1 MYINTNV
8 SALFAENSLNNTQN
22 TLNTL
27 QQEMS
32 TGYQINS
39 PSNNP
44 SGLAIANLM
53 SGELGAIN
61 SATNNATEASNLL
74 NTANGGMQ
82 TDIQIVQQ
90 IQQLAVQASN
100 STNNAQDT
108 ADIQGQIQQLLV
120 SLDNVGTT
128 LNYNNQA
135 ILNQGP
141 TATIAT
147 GTIVAGISIGAD
159 TGALAAGA
167 SYAVQISYATVNGGE
182 DVVTVLASTSSG
194 GNATLAFGTIAN
206 LGSTAGTISLQLVS
220 GYNSS
225 GSGSDSFIVNV
236 NQAQLAS
243 AAPTSSSPVT
253 AAFTVTQG
261 TQYEFQTGPNQGS
274 GDVLQTSF
282 GSFSSATLGLSNLN
296 VTSAQGAQYAISQAQ
311 SALSLLTNAQS
322 AVGSQIDQINY
333 TITNLQTE
341 GTNLQASQASIM
353 DANMAQVTSQF
364 AQTQILEQTGIQAL
378 TTAQQ
383 LPSMVLKLLG

>member
-8 SALFAENSLNNTQN
+8 SALFAENSLSNTQN

-44 SGLAIANLM
+44 SGLAISNLM

-82 TDIQIVQQ
+82 TDVQIVQQ

-100 STNNAQDT
+100 STNNSQDT

-128 LNYNNQA
+128 LNYNNQQV
-135 ILNQGP
+135 LNQGP
-141 TATIAT
+141 KASLT
-147 GTIVAGISIGAD
+147 GTSVVGSINIGAD
-159 TGALAAGA
+159 TGGLASGA
-167 SYAVQISYATVNGGE
+167 SYAVQVSYSSVNGGS
-182 DVVTVLASTSSG
+182 DVVTVLTSTAG
-194 GNATLAFGTIAN
+194 GNTTLAMGTVAN
-206 LGSTAGTISLQLVS
+206 VGSTAGTIALQLVS
-220 GYNSS
+220 GANST
-225 GSGSDSFIVNV
+225 GPDSFIVNV
-236 NQAQLAS
+236 NQANLVS
-243 AAPTSSSPVT
+243 AAATVSSSFSV
-253 AAFTVTQG
+253 AAG
-261 TQYEFQTGPNQGS
+261 TQYQFQTGPNQGA

-282 GSFSSATLGLSNLN
+282 GTFSSATLGLSNLN
-296 VTSAQGAQYAISQAQ
+296 VTSGQGAQYAISQAQ

-341 GTNLQASQASIM
+341 GTNLQSSQASIM

-383 LPSMVLKLLG
+383 LPSMVLKLLS

>member
-8 SALFAENSLNNTQN
+8 SALFAENSLSNTQN

-44 SGLAIANLM
+44 SGLAISNLM

-82 TDIQIVQQ
+82 TDVQIVQQ

-100 STNNAQDT
+100 STNNSQDT

-128 LNYNNQA
+128 LNYNNQQV
-135 ILNQGP
+135 LNQGP
-141 TATIAT
+141 KASLT
-147 GTIVAGISIGAD
+147 GTSVVGSINIGAD
-159 TGALAAGA
+159 TGGLASGA
-167 SYAVQISYATVNGGE
+167 SYAVQVSYSSVNGGS
-182 DVVTVLASTSSG
+182 DVVTVLTSTAG
-194 GNATLAFGTIAN
+194 GNNTTLAMGTVAN
-206 LGSTAGTISLQLVS
+206 VGSTAGTIALQLVS
-220 GYNSS
+220 GANST
-225 GSGSDSFIVNV
+225 GPDSFIVNV
-236 NQAQLAS
+236 NQANLVS
-243 AAPTSSSPVT
+243 AAATVSSSFSV
-253 AAFTVTQG
+253 AAG
-261 TQYEFQTGPNQGS
+261 TQYQFQTGPNQGA

-282 GSFSSATLGLSNLN
+282 GTFSSATLGLSNLN
-296 VTSAQGAQYAISQAQ
+296 VTSGQGAQYAISQAQ

-341 GTNLQASQASIM
+341 GTNLQSSQASIM

-383 LPSMVLKLLG
+383 LPSMVLKLLS

>member
-8 SALFAENSLNNTQN
+8 SALFAENSLSNTQN

-44 SGLAIANLM
+44 SGLAISNLM

-82 TDIQIVQQ
+82 TDVQIVQQ

-100 STNNAQDT
+100 STNNSQDT

-128 LNYNNQA
+128 LNYNNQQV
-135 ILNQGP
+135 LNQGP
-141 TATIAT
+141 KASLT
-147 GTIVAGISIGAD
+147 GTSVVGSINIGAD
-159 TGALAAGA
+159 TGGLASGA
-167 SYAVQISYATVNGGE
+167 SYAVQVSYSSVNGGS
-182 DVVTVLASTSSG
+182 DVVTVLTSTAG
-194 GNATLAFGTIAN
+194 GNNTTLAMGTVAN
-206 LGSTAGTISLQLVS
+206 VGSTAGTIALQLVS
-220 GYNSS
+220 GANST
-225 GSGSDSFIVNV
+225 GPDSFIVNV
-236 NQAQLAS
+236 NQANLVS
-243 AAPTSSSPVT
+243 VAATVSSSFSV
-253 AAFTVTQG
+253 AAG
-261 TQYEFQTGPNQGS
+261 TQYQFQTGPNQGA

-282 GSFSSATLGLSNLN
+282 GTFSSATLGLSNLN
-296 VTSAQGAQYAISQAQ
+296 VTSGQGAQYAISQAQ

-341 GTNLQASQASIM
+341 GTNLQSSQASIM

-383 LPSMVLKLLG
+383 LPSMVLKLLS

>member
-8 SALFAENSLNNTQN
+8 SALFAENSLSNTQN

-44 SGLAIANLM
+44 SGLAISNLM

-82 TDIQIVQQ
+82 TDVQIVQQ

-100 STNNAQDT
+100 STNNSQDT

-128 LNYNNQA
+128 LNYNNQYV
-135 ILNQGP
+135 LNQGP
-141 TATIAT
+141 KATLT
-147 GTIVAGISIGAD
+147 GSASAITSISIGAD
-159 TGALAAGA
+159 TGGLASGA
-167 SYAVQISYATVNGGE
+167 SYSVQVSYSSVNGGS
-182 DVVTVLASTSSG
+182 DMVTVTSSTAG
-194 GNATLAFGTIAN
+194 TVATGTITN
-206 LGSTAGTISLQLVS
+206 LGSTAGTIALQLVA
-220 GYNSS
+220 GANTN
-225 GSGSDSFIVNV
+225 GSDSFIVNV
-236 NQAQLAS
+236 NQASIAS
-243 AAPTSSSPVT
+243 ATATVSSTFSV
-253 AAFTVTQG
+253 AAG
-261 TQYEFQTGPNQGS
+261 TQYQFQTGPNQGT

-282 GSFSSATLGLSNLN
+282 GTFSSATLGLSNLN
-296 VTSAQGAQYAISQAQ
+296 VTTGQGAQYAISQAQ

-383 LPSMVLKLLG
+383 LPSMVLKLLS

>member
-8 SALFAENSLNNTQN
+8 SALFAENSLSNTQN

-44 SGLAIANLM
+44 SGLAISNLM

-82 TDIQIVQQ
+82 TDVQIVQQ

-100 STNNAQDT
+100 STNNSQDT

-128 LNYNNQA
+128 LNYNNQQV
-135 ILNQGP
+135 LNQGP
-141 TATIAT
+141 TASLT
-147 GTIVAGISIGAD
+147 GTSVVGSINIGAD
-159 TGALAAGA
+159 TGGLASGA
-167 SYAVQISYATVNGGE
+167 SYAVQVSYSSVNGGS
-182 DVVTVLASTSSG
+182 DVVTVLTSTAG
-194 GNATLAFGTIAN
+194 TNTTLAMGTVAN
-206 LGSTAGTISLQLVS
+206 VGSTAGTIALQLVS
-220 GYNSS
+220 GANST
-225 GSGSDSFIVNV
+225 GPDSFIVNV
-236 NQAQLAS
+236 NQANLVS
-243 AAPTSSSPVT
+243 VAATVSSSFSV
-253 AAFTVTQG
+253 AAG
-261 TQYEFQTGPNQGS
+261 TQYQFQTGPNQGA

-282 GSFSSATLGLSNLN
+282 GTFSSATLGLSNLN
-296 VTSAQGAQYAISQAQ
+296 VTSGQGAQYAISQAQ

-341 GTNLQASQASIM
+341 GTNLQSSQASIM

-383 LPSMVLKLLG
+383 LPSMVLKLLS

>member
-8 SALFAENSLNNTQN
+8 SALFAENSLSNTQN

-44 SGLAIANLM
+44 SGLAISNLM

-82 TDIQIVQQ
+82 TDVQIVQQ

-100 STNNAQDT
+100 STNNSQDT

-128 LNYNNQA
+128 LNYNNQQV
-135 ILNQGP
+135 LNQGP
-141 TATIAT
+141 KATLGSAGSAAIAS
-147 GTIVAGISIGAD
+147 INIGAD
-159 TGALAAGA
+159 TGGLASGA
-167 SYAVQISYATVNGGE
+167 SYAVQVSYSSVNGGS
-182 DVVTVLASTSSG
+182 DVVTVLTSTSSG
-194 GNATLAFGTIAN
+194 NTTLAMGTVAN
-206 LGSTAGTISLQLVS
+206 VGSTAGTIALQLVS
-220 GYNSS
+220 GANST
-225 GSGSDSFIVNV
+225 GPDSFIVNV
-236 NQAQLAS
+236 NQASLAATTATAS
-243 AAPTSSSPVT
+243 SLFSVAA
-253 AAFTVTQG
+253 G
-261 TQYEFQTGPNQGS
+261 TQYQFQTGPNQGA

-282 GSFSSATLGLSNLN
+282 GTFSSATLGLSNLN
-296 VTSAQGAQYAISQAQ
+296 VTSGQGAQYAISQAQ

-341 GTNLQASQASIM
+341 GTNLQSSQASIM

-383 LPSMVLKLLG
+383 LPSMVLKLLS

>member
-8 SALFAENSLNNTQN
+8 SALFAENSLSNTQN

-44 SGLAIANLM
+44 SGLAISNLM

-82 TDIQIVQQ
+82 TDVQIVQQ

-100 STNNAQDT
+100 STNNSQDT

-128 LNYNNQA
+128 LNYNNQQV
-135 ILNQGP
+135 LNQGP
-141 TATIAT
+141 KASLT
-147 GTIVAGISIGAD
+147 GTSVVGSINIGAD
-159 TGALAAGA
+159 TGGLASGA
-167 SYAVQISYATVNGGE
+167 SYAVQVSYSSVNGGS
-182 DVVTVLASTSSG
+182 DVVTVLTSTSSG
-194 GNATLAFGTIAN
+194 NTTLAMGTVAN
-206 LGSTAGTISLQLVS
+206 VGSTAGTIALQLVS
-220 GYNSS
+220 GANST
-225 GSGSDSFIVNV
+225 GPDSFIVNV
-236 NQAQLAS
+236 NQANLVS
-243 AAPTSSSPVT
+243 VAATVSSSFSV
-253 AAFTVTQG
+253 AAG
-261 TQYEFQTGPNQGS
+261 TQYQFQTGPNQGA

-282 GSFSSATLGLSNLN
+282 GTFSSATLGLSNLN
-296 VTSAQGAQYAISQAQ
+296 VTSGQGAQYAISQAQ

-341 GTNLQASQASIM
+341 GTNLQSSQASIM

-383 LPSMVLKLLG
+383 LPSMVLKLLS

>member
-8 SALFAENSLNNTQN
+8 SALFAENSLSNTQN
-22 TLNTL
+22 TLNSL

-39 PSNNP
+39 PSDNP
-44 SGLAIANLM
+44 SGLAISNLM

-108 ADIQGQIQQLLV
+108 QDIQNQVSQLLV

-135 ILNQGP
+135 VLNQGP
-141 TATIAT
+141 RVSNLS
-147 GTIVAGISIGAD
+147 GSTIVNINIGAD
-159 TGALAAGA
+159 SGGLTAGNYSVSL
-167 SYAVQISYATVNGGE
+167 SYTSANGGTDTVSVFNNSGATVATGSVSNVGSVNG
-182 DVVTVLASTSSG
+182 T
-194 GNATLAFGTIAN
+194 
-206 LGSTAGTISLQLVS
+206 TALQLVS
-220 GYNSS
+220 GVNSNVS
-225 GSGSDSFIVNV
+225 STSPSSYSFVIDV
-236 NQAQLAS
+236 NQS
-243 AAPTSSSPVT
+243 NISTTAPTATATFSVSS
-253 AAFTVTQG
+253 G
-261 TQYEFQTGPNQGS
+261 TQYTFQTGPTQGT
-274 GDVLQTSF
+274 GDALQTSF
-282 GSFSSATLGLSNLN
+282 GTFSSATLGLNSLN
-296 VTSAQGAQYAISQAQ
+296 FSSTAGAQYAITQAG
-311 SALSLLTNAQS
+311 SALSMLTNAQS

-333 TITNLQTE
+333 TLTNLQTE
-341 GTNLQASQASIM
+341 GTNLQSSQASIM

-383 LPSMVLKLLG
+383 LPSLVLKLLS

>member
-8 SALFAENSLNNTQN
+8 SALFAENSLSNTQN

-44 SGLAIANLM
+44 SGLAISNLM

-82 TDIQIVQQ
+82 TDVQIVQQ

-100 STNNAQDT
+100 STNNSQDT

-128 LNYNNQA
+128 LNYNNQYV
-135 ILNQGP
+135 LNQGP
-141 TATIAT
+141 TTSLTATSVVSSIN
-147 GTIVAGISIGAD
+147 IGAD
-159 TGALAAGA
+159 TGGLASGA
-167 SYAVQISYATVNGGE
+167 SYAVQVHYSSVNGGQ
-182 DVVTVLASTSSG
+182 DTVTVTSSTAG
-194 GNATLAFGTIAN
+194 TLATGTITN
-206 LGSTAGTISLQLVS
+206 LGSTAGTIALQLVS
-220 GYNSS
+220 GANST
-225 GSGSDSFIVNV
+225 GPDSFIVNV
-236 NQAQLAS
+236 NQANLAS
-243 AAPTSSSPVT
+243 VASSATVSVAFSVAA
-253 AAFTVTQG
+253 G
-261 TQYEFQTGPNQGS
+261 TQYQFQTGPNQGA

-282 GSFSSATLGLSNLN
+282 GTFSSATLGLSNLN
-296 VTSAQGAQYAISQAQ
+296 VTSGQGAQYAISQAQ

-341 GTNLQASQASIM
+341 GTNLQSSQASIM

-383 LPSMVLKLLG
+383 LPSMVLKLLS

>member
-8 SALFAENSLNNTQN
+8 SALFAENSLSNTQN
-22 TLNTL
+22 TLNSL

-44 SGLAIANLM
+44 SGLAISNLM

-61 SATNNATEASNLL
+61 SATSNATEASNLL

-108 ADIQGQIQQLLV
+108 QDIQNQVSQLLV

-128 LNYNNQA
+128 LNYNNQFV
-135 ILNQGP
+135 LNQGP
-141 TATIAT
+141 TVSSVASSSVVT
-147 GTIVAGISIGAD
+147 GINIGAD
-159 TGALAAGA
+159 SGGLAAGA
-167 SYAVQISYATVNGGE
+167 YTVSVQYAT
-182 DVVTVLASTSSG
+182 STGSDIVSITNSSG
-194 GNATLAFGTIAN
+194 ATIASGTIAN
-206 LGSTAGTISLQLVS
+206 MGSQSGTIALQLVS
-220 GYNSS
+220 GSNST
-225 GSGSDSFIVNV
+225 GSDSFVINV
-236 NQAQLAS
+236 NQTALAS
-243 AAPTSSSPVT
+243 SAAT
-253 AAFTVTQG
+253 ATTAFTVKGG
-261 TQYEFQTGPNQGS
+261 TQYTFQTGPTQGT
-274 GDVLQTSF
+274 GDALQTSF
-282 GSFSSATLGLSNLN
+282 GTFSSATLGLNSLN
-296 VTSAQGAQYAISQAQ
+296 FSSTAGAQYAITQAG
-311 SALSLLTNAQS
+311 SALSMLTNAQS

-333 TITNLQTE
+333 TLTNLQTE
-341 GTNLQASQASIM
+341 GTNLQSSQASIM

-383 LPSMVLKLLG
+383 LPSLVLKLLS